1 MPALAQ
7 TGKLYTCLFAT
18 RGTDLRALVR
28 SGASDEALS
37 ERIGALWALR
47 DDRYS
52 EVRSQATPELPRIE
66 MSYIG
71 G

>member
-1 MPALAQ
+1 
-7 TGKLYTCLFAT
+7 
-18 RGTDLRALVR
+18 LRN
-28 SGASDEALS
+28 GASDADIAS
-37 ERIGALWALR
+37 AIGLIWNER

-52 EVRSQATPELPRIE
+52 ELRGLNLQPRPAPGQKRVE

>member
-1 MPALAQ
+1 
-7 TGKLYTCLFAT
+7 LYLCLFAAK
-18 RGTDLRALVR
+18 GHDLRSLLR
-28 SGASDEALS
+28 NGASDADIAS
-37 ERIGALWALR
+37 AIGLIWNER

-52 EVRSQATPELPRIE
+52 ELRGLNLQPQAVPGQKRVE

>member
-1 MPALAQ
+1 MSAN
-7 TGKLYTCLFAT
+7 GKLYTCLFAT
-18 RGTDLRALVR
+18 KGHDLRSLLRGGTSDADIARTV
-28 SGASDEALS
+28 ASVW
-37 ERIGALWALR
+37 RIR

-52 EVRSQATPELPRIE
+52 EIRSSETVGLPKIE

>member
-1 MPALAQ
+1 MQ
-7 TGKLYTCLFAT
+7 GH
-18 RGTDLRALVR
+18 DLRSLLR
-28 SGASDEALS
+28 EGASDADIAS
-37 ERIGALWALR
+37 AIGLIWQQR

-52 EVRSQATPELPRIE
+52 ELRGLNKLPAAAPGKKRVE